1 MWKVFCAPILFLL
14 VACGPRTEPP
24 GEPARVEPASIHPLD
39 ALCMEKKFM
48 PSLMYTGPDTPE
60 DGPQLV
66 QIVDSAI
73 CEIAAMPD
81 PRDEVAVRS
90 RLARIIEE
98 MNTFATED
106 RDQAYR
112 YAVRAW
118 RAAGFAGESGL
129 FPVADERIL
138 RWF

>member
-1 MWKVFCAPILFLL
+1 MWKLLSAPILIMLG
-14 VACGPRTEPP
+14 ACGPGAEPSR
-24 GEPARVEPASIHPLD
+24 EPAQLEAASMHPLD
-39 ALCMEKKFM
+39 ALCLEKKFL

-73 CEIAAMPD
+73 CEIASMPD

-98 MNTFATED
+98 VNTFATED

-129 FPVADERIL
+129 FPVPDERIL